1 MKTKTMDVEHVHQS
15 ITERL
20 ARTQEELG
28 RHNRLSRAR
37 TLHASV
43 LWFAFGAALGMT
55 GMVYLYEHQ
64 LKPQPVVVE
73 IERSSSPTDLS
84 RVQAT
89 LVKLNTVNRAMLAQ
103 LEQRE
108 RFAEKP

>member
-1 MKTKTMDVEHVHQS
+1 MATKTMAVENVHQS

-20 ARTQEELG
+20 LRTQEELG
-28 RHNRLSRAR
+28 RHSRLSRAR

-55 GMVYLYEHQ
+55 GMVYLYEQ
-64 LKPQPVVVE
+64 QPKPMPVVVE
-73 IERSSSPTDLS
+73 IERSSAPTDPA
-84 RVQAT
+84 RVPAA
-89 LVKLNTVNRAMLAQ
+89 LVKLTTVNRAMLAQ

-108 RFAEKP
+108 RFGVKP